1 MPVADPPLTLATCLL
16 RERLTGN
23 FGCDSDDK
31 KVICDEEPMLLGLDD
46 ECASLMKVRSDY
58 RGNMYEMYKYCY
70 DYGPTGGLT
79 KRCIGMRV
87 RNRA

>member
-46 ECASLMKVRSDY
+46 ECASLMKVR
-58 RGNMYEMYKYCY
+58 
-70 DYGPTGGLT
+70 LT
-79 KRCIGMRV
+79 IEEICMKCITIDMITDRPV
-87 RNRA
+87 D